1 MKNKRIGIWLIRGM
15 QAGLICLTILGYIK
29 NIFISLDIDESYA
42 VAQSYRLA
50 MGEHLFVDMW
60 EPHQL
65 SAFFSAVF
73 IKLFVAIF
81 HTTEYLVIYLRIIG
95 MLIHTCMGVW
105 LYHCLKGQIE
115 KTALFLIVLLHMNF
129 FPKWVQMPKFEL
141 MHYWFLLAIFLCLYS
156 YFKGKGQSRV
166 LLFTAGVCL
175 SGSMLCYPTMLLLYP
190 VYLIG
195 LYYLEGNCN
204 ERQGA
209 KRLQGCLWMTL
220 GALVSGI
227 CFLLYVF
234 HYQTLQ
240 EFWKNVSYIFMDESH
255 TAYTMAEKTAM
266 YLAQLK
272 ASCGEYGERLVV
284 AAALAVL
291 TAVVY
296 MAVKRMKAKKFSGTA
311 AILCIL
317 LLTAVLLQIG
327 QITGCLFDDRNQFY
341 LQVRYVAVLLPGV
354 YLGIRYHKRLAIW
367 FWLSVMPAL
376 VSLPAVLFMTNM
388 DVNVSYSKLMVG
400 SLGSLI
406 MCFAY
411 LTEEGKERKKL
422 VRLLTYGAGLGML
435 AGFLICRVLL
445 IRVTGCLPVT
455 VRAAMDKVEYGPE
468 KGIYMLEEQA
478 QIRNEN
484 YQILQEMLS
493 TENKLLYIGAENLIY
508 LATGCEICTP
518 STQGTAMFN
527 DIFLRY
533 YEEHQDKQPDV
544 VVIDKTFATNP
555 VYGLFSD
562 TEIVMDWLL
571 ETYREVRKVETD
583 YMTILF
589 LER

>member
-1 MKNKRIGIWLIRGM
+1 MQNKRIGIWLIRGM

-65 SAFFSAVF
+65 SAFLGGWF
-73 IKLFVAIF
+73 IKMFVTIF

-95 MLIHTCMGVW
+95 MLIHAGMGVW
-105 LYHCLKGQIE
+105 LYHCLKGKIE
-115 KTALFLIVLLHMNF
+115 KHALFLIVLLHMNF
-129 FPKWVQMPKFEL
+129 FPKWVQMPEFEL

-166 LLFTAGVCL
+166 LLLIAGVCL

-195 LYYLEGNCN
+195 LYYMEGSYN
-204 ERQGA
+204 ERTGG
-209 KRLQGCLWMTL
+209 KRLQGCLWMTV

-255 TAYTMAEKTAM
+255 TTYTMAEKTAM

-272 ASCGEYGERLVV
+272 ASCGEYGERLVI
-284 AAALAVL
+284 AAA
-291 TAVVY
+291 
-296 MAVKRMKAKKFSGTA
+296 M
-311 AILCIL
+311 
-317 LLTAVLLQIG
+317 
-327 QITGCLFDDRNQFY
+327 
-341 LQVRYVAVLLPGV
+341 AVLLPGA

-367 FWLSVMPAL
+367 FWLSVIPAL

-406 MCFAY
+406 MCFDY

-422 VRLLTYGAGLGML
+422 VQLLTYGAGLGML

-445 IRVTGCLPVT
+445 IRVTGYLPVT

-478 QIRNEN
+478 QIRNDN
-484 YQILQEMLS
+484 YHILQEMLG
-493 TENKLLYIGAENLIY
+493 TEDKLLYIGAENLIY

-533 YEEHQDKQPDV
+533 YEEHPDKQPDV

-571 ETYREVRKVETD
+571 ENYRVVRRVETD
-583 YMTILF
+583 YVTILF
-589 LER
+589 LETQGRKIEL